1 MPSFHLTRLLDST
14 RRPLQNSDLYS
25 AIGNPCLQDWPISF
39 CRRLIGLQSRADP
52 PQPAAE
58 DAVRRRWR
66 RRGEAPAAAC
76 VVAARARGRRASD
89 ACMLPG
95 ELGAGVLRAS
105 QLARV
110 RGARVRPICTAGRAV
125 VPIASSSC
133 AVCERVGVS
142 RARRK
147 DIKFDAKCAWQSPC
161 CYINSVAIRCVSY
174 GMSKAR
180 SEHTINVPKRRLGG
194 GAGRPPR
201 RRIVSPPWRTR
212 RPIGPIATELSQPCG
227 QADWIHHRH
236 TQSHIYSRYEINKA
250 RICSADRPKC
260 TSAGARP
267 HTGKPSIPTP
277 RRLHKA
283 TDYGTHPGGSR
294 GR

>member
-1 MPSFHLTRLLDST
+1 M
-14 RRPLQNSDLYS
+14 
-25 AIGNPCLQDWPISF
+25 
-39 CRRLIGLQSRADP
+39 
-52 PQPAAE
+52 
-58 DAVRRRWR
+58 
-66 RRGEAPAAAC
+66 
-76 VVAARARGRRASD
+76 RGRGVGPSW
-89 ACMLPG
+89 ACGALPK
-95 ELGAGVLRAS
+95 LLRVCFTPSAPLFGTTHS
-105 QLARV
+105 YMSGWDSLEGNNKRT
-110 RGARVRPICTAGRAV
+110 GARVVENAKLRQPPPPRAG
-125 VPIASSSC
+125 P
-133 AVCERVGVS
+133 
-142 RARRK
+142 
-147 DIKFDAKCAWQSPC
+147 
-161 CYINSVAIRCVSY
+161 
-174 GMSKAR
+174 
-180 SEHTINVPKRRLGG
+180 
-194 GAGRPPR
+194 RPPR

>member
-1 MPSFHLTRLLDST
+1 
-14 RRPLQNSDLYS
+14 
-25 AIGNPCLQDWPISF
+25 
-39 CRRLIGLQSRADP
+39 
-52 PQPAAE
+52 
-58 DAVRRRWR
+58 
-66 RRGEAPAAAC
+66 
-76 VVAARARGRRASD
+76 
-89 ACMLPG
+89 MLPG

-147 DIKFDAKCAWQSPC
+147 DVKFDAKCSWQSPC
-161 CYINSVAIRCVSY
+161 WYINSVTIRCVSY

-236 TQSHIYSRYEINKA
+236 TKSHIYSRYEINKA